1 MGNIY
6 TKIKKGAR
14 TTRRPLGQ
22 LAVCQDMN
30 IEEITTSIKSKL
42 DEETY
47 AKISDDIANLSI
59 FDNSNTTI
67 LQEKNNEISKLKDDK
82 EQLIK
87 ANGNLMLKIPRTN
100 VDDNFEESKTRDSKP
115 FDFRCVFDE
124 KGNFKS
130 QM

>member
-1 MGNIY
+1 
-6 TKIKKGAR
+6 
-14 TTRRPLGQ
+14 
-22 LAVCQDMN
+22 MN

-42 DEETY
+42 DEETF

-87 ANGNLMLKIPRTN
+87 ANGNLMLKIPR
-100 VDDNFEESKTRDSKP
+100 VKEEQTLNENNSADRKV

>member
-1 MGNIY
+1 
-6 TKIKKGAR
+6 
-14 TTRRPLGQ
+14 
-22 LAVCQDMN
+22 MN

-42 DEETY
+42 DEETF

-100 VDDNFEESKTRDSKP
+100 VDDNFEDSRKQESKP